1 MSITTMTRTFKI
13 TICETTEGSAPSHP
27 LTIEVPGCSEIG
39 ELMQFVAALPL
50 FQQPGTDLV
59 RLPKGAKVI
68 GDNTVKSRI
77 K

>member
-1 MSITTMTRTFKI
+1 MARTFKI

-27 LTIEVPGCSEIG
+27 LTIEVPGCSDIS
-39 ELMQFVAALPL
+39 ELMQFVAALLPM
-50 FQQPGTDLV
+50 FQQPGTNFV